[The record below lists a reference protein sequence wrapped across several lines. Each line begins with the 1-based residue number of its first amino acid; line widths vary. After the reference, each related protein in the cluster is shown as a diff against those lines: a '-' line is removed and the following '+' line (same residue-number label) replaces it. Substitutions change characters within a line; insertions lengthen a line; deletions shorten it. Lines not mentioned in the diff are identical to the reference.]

1 MSGKLTIPRYYL
13 YGDQHSDVELDFLHT
28 EAIHERS
35 GPNNWIIRP
44 HAHPDHTQILLVLEG
59 GGWIRMEEKTWQITP
74 PSLIVVP
81 SSIIHEIN
89 FLPGTDGEVITAAS
103 AYISSVA
110 RGDPALIETTQ
121 VPAVYPLDGTDV
133 RIDGLKDA
141 FHWLHY
147 EFIWSAPGRRLAIMA
162 QCLRILVSLLRVR
175 SGAVLEAHRGDR
187 DYDLFM
193 RFRDL
198 LEQYFREEK
207 NLGFYAERLHVT
219 VPRLNLACKAR
230 GAKTASNLLYERV
243 MIEAKRYLL
252 YTEMSATEIS
262 HALGFDDPAYFSRF
276 FSQRAGMPPG
286 SYRQES
292 RTESGRNPG
301 GVSAT
306 VRGTVPAGG

>member
-1 MSGKLTIPRYYL
+1 MLGKITIPRYYL
-13 YGDQHSDVELDFLHT
+13 YGDPHSDVDLDFLHT

-59 GGWIRMEEKTWQITP
+59 GGWIRMEEKTWQIAP
-74 PSLIVVP
+74 LSLIVVP
-81 SSIIHEIN
+81 ASIVHEIN

-103 AYISSVA
+103 AYIASVA
-110 RGDPALIETTQ
+110 RGDPALIETTRIA
-121 VPAVYPLDGTDV
+121 AVYPVGGADV

-162 QCLRILVSLLRVR
+162 QCLRILVSLLRAR
-175 SGAVLEAHRGDR
+175 SGAVLDAHRRDR
-187 DYDLFM
+187 NYDLFV

-207 NLGFYAERLHVT
+207 NLGFYSERLHVT

-252 YTEMSATEIS
+252 YTEMSVTEIS
-262 HALGFDDPAYFSRF
+262 HALGFDDLAYFSRF
-276 FSQRAGMPPG
+276 FSQRAGMPAG
-286 SYRQES
+286 FYRRQS
-292 RTESGRNPG
+292 RTESGLNPG
-301 GVSAT
+301 GVSTT
-306 VRGTVPAGG
+306 VRETVPAGG